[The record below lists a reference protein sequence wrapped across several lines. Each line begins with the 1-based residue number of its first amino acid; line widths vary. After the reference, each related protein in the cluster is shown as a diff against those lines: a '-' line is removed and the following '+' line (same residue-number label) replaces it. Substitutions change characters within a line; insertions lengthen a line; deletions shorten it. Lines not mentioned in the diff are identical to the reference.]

1 MSSVAANLIRP
12 VVICGPS
19 GTGKSTLLKKLF
31 NEFPDKFGFSISH
44 TTRAPRPGEERG
56 VSYHYVSRESFVELV
71 AQDGFIEH
79 AEFSGNMYGTSV
91 KSVEDVKRG
100 GKMCIL
106 DIDTQGVKLIKA
118 NHPHLDPLYVF
129 ISPPSLASLKT
140 RLSGRGTESESS
152 MAARLAAAVGE
163 LEYAKSG
170 AFDVVVVN
178 DELERAYAKLRKV
191 VVERDLAAGDQL
203 PDFAAEQ

>member
-1 MSSVAANLIRP
+1 
-12 VVICGPS
+12 
-19 GTGKSTLLKKLF
+19 
-31 NEFPDKFGFSISH
+31 
-44 TTRAPRPGEERG
+44 
-56 VSYHYVSRESFVELV
+56 
-71 AQDGFIEH
+71 
-79 AEFSGNMYGTSV
+79 MYGTSV

-106 DIDTQGVKLIKA
+106 DIDTQVRPPLPLPPARPPAERFADPPSTPSSQGVKLIKA

-140 RLSGRGTESESS
+140 RLSGRGTESDAS
-152 MAARLAAAVGE
+152 MQARLAAAVGE

-191 VVERDLAAGDQL
+191 VVERDLEAGDQL

>member
-1 MSSVAANLIRP
+1 MSVAAAAIRP

-44 TTRAPRPGEERG
+44 TTRAPRPGEQPG
-56 VSYHYVSRESFVELV
+56 VAYHFTTREAFLDL
-71 AQDGFIEH
+71 AKADGFIEH
-79 AEFSGNMYGTSV
+79 AEFSGNLYGSSV
-91 KSVEDVKRG
+91 AAVNDVTKS

-118 NHPHLDPLYVF
+118 NHPYLNPLFVF
-129 ISPPSLASLKT
+129 ISPPSLASLRT
-140 RLSGRGTESESS
+140 RLVGRGTESETS
-152 MAARLAAAVGE
+152 MSARLAAAIGE

-178 DELERAYAKLRKV
+178 DDLERAYRVLKGV
-191 VVERDLAAGDQL
+191 VCEGKTAGDQL
-203 PDFAAEQ
+203 PDFSE